1 MLPGTASYVWL
12 FVIGL
17 LASILGSM
25 VGLGGG
31 FIIVP
36 VLRIF
41 YGLSPPLA
49 AGTSLALVIA
59 NSASASTSYLLQR
72 RVHLRTGWLVAA
84 GGIPGGILGAIAVKH
99 APPRVFDWLF
109 AAFLLVVSAD
119 IAINRERRLAHRTA
133 PAPGKE
139 NARGTLATGF
149 AVGFVSSLFGVG
161 GGVILI
167 PSLLYFSALPAHVIA
182 ATSQF
187 AILLTSPIGFLTQLF
202 QHDVAWSYA
211 IPLVLGGILGG
222 PIGARLSSRIK
233 SPVLMLCVA
242 CALTAAALALVFR
255 DIFG

>member
-1 MLPGTASYVWL
+1 VWL

-17 LASILGSM
+17 LASVLGSM

-72 RVHLRTGWLVAA
+72 KVHLRTGWLIAA
-84 GGIPGGILGAIAVKH
+84 GVIPGCILGAIAVKH
-99 APPRVFDWLF
+99 ASPRLFDWLF
-109 AAFLLVVSAD
+109 AAFLIVVSAD
-119 IAINRERRLAHRTA
+119 IVINRQRRMDERRDLSRDHPARTLVM
-133 PAPGKE
+133 GL
-139 NARGTLATGF
+139 T
-149 AVGFVSSLFGVG
+149 VGFVSSLFGVG

-167 PSLLYFSALPAHVIA
+167 PSLLYFTALPAHAIT

-187 AILLTSPIGFLTQLF
+187 AILLTSPVGFIAHAAQR
-202 QHDVAWSYA
+202 DVAWSYA
-211 IPLVLGGILGG
+211 APLAVGGLLGG
-222 PIGARLSSRIK
+222 PVGARLSARVK
-233 SPVLMLCVA
+233 SPALLLCVA
-242 CALTAAALALVFR
+242 VALTIAAVALVYR
-255 DIFG
+255 YVIG

>member
-1 MLPGTASYVWL
+1 MMLWL
-12 FVIGL
+12 FVVGF
-17 LASILGSM
+17 LASVLGSM

-31 FIIVP
+31 FIVVP

-49 AGTSLALVIA
+49 SGTALALVIA

-72 RVHLRTGWLVAA
+72 RVHLRTGWLIAA

-99 APPRVFDWLF
+99 SPPRLFDWLF
-109 AAFLLVVSAD
+109 AAFLLIVSAD
-119 IAINRERRLAHRTA
+119 IVINRARRLTNRTTA
-133 PAPGKE
+133 GQH
-139 NARGTLATGF
+139 NATGTLFTGF

-167 PSLLYFSALPAHVIA
+167 PSLLYFSALPAHVIS

-187 AILLTSPIGFLTQLF
+187 AILLTSPIGFLTQVL
-202 QHDVAWSYA
+202 QHDVAWNYV
-211 IPLVLGGILGG
+211 IPLVLGGVLGG
-222 PIGARLSSRIK
+222 PIGAKLSQRLK
-233 SPVLMLCVA
+233 SPLLMLCVA
-242 CALTAAALALVFR
+242 AALTVAALALVFR

>member
-1 MLPGTASYVWL
+1 
-12 FVIGL
+12 
-17 LASILGSM
+17 
-25 VGLGGG
+25 
-31 FIIVP
+31 
-36 VLRIF
+36 
-41 YGLSPPLA
+41 
-49 AGTSLALVIA
+49 
-59 NSASASTSYLLQR
+59 
-72 RVHLRTGWLVAA
+72 VHLRTGWLIAA

-99 APPRVFDWLF
+99 ASPRLFDWLF

-119 IAINRERRLAHRTA
+119 IAINRERRLAHRA
-133 PAPGKE
+133 PAGQD
-139 NARGTLATGF
+139 NVNGTLATGF

-187 AILLTSPIGFLTQLF
+187 AILLTSPVGFLTQLF
-202 QHDVAWSYA
+202 QHDVAWNYA

-222 PIGARLSSRIK
+222 PIGARLSSRVK

-242 CALTAAALALVFR
+242 GALTAAALALVFR

>member
-1 MLPGTASYVWL
+1 
-12 FVIGL
+12 
-17 LASILGSM
+17 M

-49 AGTSLALVIA
+49 AGTALALVIA
-59 NSASASTSYLLQR
+59 NSASASTAYLMQR
-72 RVHLRTGWLVAA
+72 RVHLRTGWLIAA

-99 APPRVFDWLF
+99 ASPRVFDWLF
-109 AAFLLVVSAD
+109 ATFLLIVSAD
-119 IAINRERRLAHRTA
+119 FVINRERRLTHRTA
-133 PAPGKE
+133 SGQD
-139 NARGTLATGF
+139 NATAMLFTGF

-167 PSLLYFSALPAHVIA
+167 PSLLYFSALPAHVIS

-187 AILLTSPIGFLTQLF
+187 AILLTSPVGFLTQLL
-202 QHDVAWSYA
+202 QHDVAWNYV
-211 IPLVLGGILGG
+211 IPLVLGGVLGG
-222 PIGARLSSRIK
+222 PIGAKLSLRLK

-242 CALTAAALALVFR
+242 AALTVAALALVFR
-255 DIFG
+255 EIFG

>member
-1 MLPGTASYVWL
+1 MLWL
-12 FVIGL
+12 FIAGL

-72 RVHLRTGWLVAA
+72 RVHLRTGWLIAA

-99 APPRVFDWLF
+99 ASPRVFDWLF
-109 AAFLLVVSAD
+109 AAFLLAVSAD
-119 IAINRERRLAHRTA
+119 IVINRERRLAHRTA
-133 PAPGKE
+133 GGQD
-139 NARGTLATGF
+139 NATGTLFTGF

-167 PSLLYFSALPAHVIA
+167 PSLLYFSTLPAHVIA

-187 AILLTSPIGFLTQLF
+187 AILLTSPVGFLTQLL
-202 QHDVAWSYA
+202 QHDVAWNYV

-222 PIGARLSSRIK
+222 PIGARLSLRLK

-242 CALTAAALALVFR
+242 GALTVAAFALVFR

>member
-1 MLPGTASYVWL
+1 
-12 FVIGL
+12 
-17 LASILGSM
+17 M

-72 RVHLRTGWLVAA
+72 RVHLRTGWLIAA

-99 APPRVFDWLF
+99 ASPRLFDWLF

-119 IAINRERRLAHRTA
+119 IVINRERRLAHRTA
-133 PAPGKE
+133 AGQD
-139 NARGTLATGF
+139 NSTATLFTGF

-187 AILLTSPIGFLTQLF
+187 AILLTSPIGFLTQLL
-202 QHDVAWSYA
+202 QHDVAWNYV

-222 PIGARLSSRIK
+222 PIGAKLSLRLK

-242 CALTAAALALVFR
+242 GALTVAALALVFR